1 MARSLTAGIAKSL
14 SCGGGG
20 GHWRIVART
29 LFLAC
34 AFALSACGEPPVTS
48 RVKLTVYVDT
58 PKGPVIS
65 SGVTAETD
73 GLPSLWESIW
83 HLGLRKTY
91 VGEAQ
96 VVDLGAGGKLFIL
109 PLTPDFARR
118 DSAAP
123 MRVIA
128 FLLHHQVWGEA
139 GVTLEGERQLNS
151 AIGLT
156 EVPSRMLPMIV
167 RFRNIDDPASVET
180 VDPGDLSRSFG
191 PGYQL
196 TRATI
201 EMTSDPVTH
210 GAVEAAL
217 PHWFEELR
225 DQHASLDGDASTLR
239 HLPAPLANRL
249 NARSFVIPPDGRWR

>member
-1 MARSLTAGIAKSL
+1 MARNLAAGIAKSL
-14 SCGGGG
+14 SCGDVG

-58 PKGPVIS
+58 PTGPVIS

-73 GLPSLWESIW
+73 GPPNLWESIW
-83 HLGLRKTY
+83 RLGLRITY

-109 PLTPDFARR
+109 PLTPDSARR

-128 FLLHHQVWGEA
+128 FHLHHEVWGES
-139 GVTLEGERQLNS
+139 GGPLEGERQLNL
-151 AIGLT
+151 AMGLT

-167 RFRNIDDPASVET
+167 RFRDIDYPASVET

-191 PGYQL
+191 PGYHL

-201 EMTSDPVTH
+201 EMTNDPVTH

-225 DQHASLDGDASTLR
+225 DRHASLDGDASALR
-239 HLPAPLANRL
+239 RSPAPLANCL
-249 NARSFVIPPDGRWR
+249 DARSFVIPPDGRQW